1 MSSRSAPA
9 FVLGSALRWI
19 SEAAIGLIKT
29 VGVLM
34 WRTGAVW
41 VAGYAVYG
49 AVLYAIWGFD
59 PFSGGGVWTGMF
71 WTGGALCAMLFI
83 VTAAKNFVSH
93 PVEAAKEG
101 YENPVWEKRA
111 PAENPSRR
119 RRFTEEQR
127 RDKPY
132 SEYRNVKN
140 GSPYVK
146 KVSKAPAGKTA
157 RERPKV
163 YMSGLEDRLIYE
175 YSDRFEVY
183 IVDDDVKTLERI
195 EFKDIA

>member
-1 MSSRSAPA
+1 MDGN
-9 FVLGSALRWI
+9 VLDGRR
-19 SEAAIGLIKT
+19 
-29 VGVLM
+29 VM
-34 WRTGAVW
+34 RH
-41 VAGYAVYG
+41 AVYSYRG
-49 AVLYAIWGFD
+49 E
-59 PFSGGGVWTGMF
+59 
-71 WTGGALCAMLFI
+71 
-83 VTAAKNFVSH
+83 NFVSH

-140 GSPYVK
+140 GSPYAEK
-146 KVSKAPAGKTA
+146 TPKASAVKTA

-183 IVDDDVKTLERI
+183 IVDDDAKTLERI